1 MDLMIDPNSS
11 TRPHAPVELSHR
23 HSRDARATRRVLA
36 RTWRR
41 GIPALI
47 VCVLAIGVS
56 GCSRAPT
63 EAELAGAA
71 EARDDGHQALAGFDF
86 GAPTGFAR
94 AAHRTVD
101 ACGSPTSD
109 RDGLDDRHV
118 EGYECFAVQRVV
130 YTPADGV
137 TVDLDAAV
145 QQLGA
150 ALGAPATE
158 RWDGEYIVSDRI
170 QAAGF
175 TVLVEVSRDL
185 IDEPSTVD
193 DLPVRGWLANDVVHQ
208 DDGDLIERLPELVA
222 SGESE
227 VIVATVSVR
236 YFRDAP
242 DAPD

>member
-1 MDLMIDPNSS
+1 M
-11 TRPHAPVELSHR
+11 
-23 HSRDARATRRVLA
+23 
-36 RTWRR
+36 
-41 GIPALI
+41 
-47 VCVLAIGVS
+47 
-56 GCSRAPT
+56 
-63 EAELAGAA
+63 
-71 EARDDGHQALAGFDF
+71 
-86 GAPTGFAR
+86 
-94 AAHRTVD
+94 
-101 ACGSPTSD
+101 
-109 RDGLDDRHV
+109 